1 MQEVVPNP
9 DMPQSVN
16 TKSRPELE
24 PAAVHAE
31 EAAAMVGISVA
42 LWRRLYSAGR
52 IGPRKIKLASKTV
65 VWSVE
70 EIRQWIR
77 AGAPSRREWV
87 QMNGDTK

>member
-1 MQEVVPNP
+1 MRKQLEPGKP
-9 DMPQSVN
+9 
-16 TKSRPELE
+16 KSPIDIE

-52 IGPRKIKLASKTV
+52 IGPRKIQLASKTV

-70 EIRQWIR
+70 EIRQWVR
-77 AGAPSRREWV
+77 QGCPSRKQWLEREG
-87 QMNGDTK
+87 QA